1 MPFACP
7 NPLGLI
13 RLWYSSSRCETV
25 LSRQGG
31 APVYPDRQDALDRWP
46 TGEAS
51 GPPRLSATP
60 RSEKLEALI
69 DEIPSASPLYQQRRG
84 SLEGSIG
91 PCGADGVTWQSPRSA
106 KSKFLSLSLPLSLAN
121 ENGWTHSQLKLKP
134 DTEYARKPADAS
146 LEKLFENSKW
156 AAYRFPP

>member
-7 NPLGLI
+7 NLLGLT
-13 RLWYSSSRCETV
+13 RLWYSSSRYETV

-31 APVYPDRQDALDRWP
+31 SPVYPDVLDRWP

-69 DEIPSASPLYQQRRG
+69 DEIPSVSPLYQQRRG

-91 PCGADGVTWQSPRSA
+91 PCGANGVTWQSPRSA
-106 KSKFLSLSLPLSLAN
+106 KSKFLSLSLSLSLSLAN
-121 ENGWTHSQLKLKP
+121 ENGWIHAQLKLKP
-134 DTEYARKPADAS
+134 DTEYARKPADVP

-156 AAYRFPP
+156 AVYRFPP